1 LLTVGE
7 AQRLPLVPLL
17 SKEILMLI
25 TFKTRAYADVTMFGE
40 VALKLIKL
48 MGRRETVPSA
58 IEPEDIPQ
66 ALKMLRVGIAADDAA
81 AKENNAEDSDD
92 ETEELVSV
100 HNRALPLIELLQAA
114 HEKNVPVMW
123 EEGGRAY

>member
-1 LLTVGE
+1 
-7 AQRLPLVPLL
+7 
-17 SKEILMLI
+17 MLI

-66 ALKMLRVGIAADDAA
+66 ALKMLRAGIAADDDA
-81 AKENNAEDSDD
+81 AKEDESEDGDD
-92 ETEELVSV
+92 ETEEFVSV
-100 HNRALPLIELLQAA
+100 HNRALPLIEILQAA
-114 HEKNVPVMW
+114 HKENVPVMW

>member
-1 LLTVGE
+1 
-7 AQRLPLVPLL
+7 
-17 SKEILMLI
+17 MLI
-25 TFKTRAYADVTMFGE
+25 TFKTRAYADVTMFGD
-40 VALKLIKL
+40 VALRLIKL

-66 ALKMLRVGIAADDAA
+66 ALKMLRAGVAAEDAA
-81 AKENNAEDSDD
+81 AKEDEAENSDD
-92 ETEELVSV
+92 EKEEVVSV

>member
-1 LLTVGE
+1 
-7 AQRLPLVPLL
+7 
-17 SKEILMLI
+17 
-25 TFKTRAYADVTMFGE
+25 MFGD
-40 VALKLIKL
+40 VALRLIKL

-66 ALKMLRVGIAADDAA
+66 ALKMLRAGVAAEDAA
-81 AKENNAEDSDD
+81 AKED
-92 ETEELVSV
+92 ETENSDNEKEEVVSV

-114 HEKNVPVMW
+114 HEENVPVMW

>member
-1 LLTVGE
+1 
-7 AQRLPLVPLL
+7 
-17 SKEILMLI
+17 MLI
-25 TFKTRAYADVTMFGE
+25 TFKTRAYTDITMFEE

-58 IEPEDIPQ
+58 IEPGDIPQ
-66 ALKMLRVGIAADDAA
+66 ALKMLRSGIAADDAA
-81 AKENNAEDSDD
+81 VKEDEAEGNDD
-92 ETEELVSV
+92 ETEELVSA

>member
-1 LLTVGE
+1 
-7 AQRLPLVPLL
+7 
-17 SKEILMLI
+17 MLI
-25 TFKTRAYADVTMFGE
+25 TFKTRAYADVTMFGD

-66 ALKMLRVGIAADDAA
+66 ALKMLRAGVAAEDAA
-81 AKENNAEDSDD
+81 TKEDEAKNSDD
-92 ETEELVSV
+92 EKEENVTV

-114 HEKNVPVMW
+114 HQKNVPVMW

>member
-1 LLTVGE
+1 
-7 AQRLPLVPLL
+7 
-17 SKEILMLI
+17 MLI

-40 VALKLIKL
+40 VALKLIEL

-66 ALKMLRVGIAADDAA
+66 ALKLLRAGIVADDAA
-81 AKENNAEDSDD
+81 VKEG
-92 ETEELVSV
+92 ETEDTEDEGKEHVSV
-100 HNRALPLIELLQAA
+100 HNRALPLIELLEAA
-114 HEKNVPVMW
+114 RKEKVPVMW

>member
-1 LLTVGE
+1 
-7 AQRLPLVPLL
+7 
-17 SKEILMLI
+17 MLI
-25 TFKTRAYADVTMFGE
+25 TFKTRAHADVTMFGE

-48 MGRRETVPSA
+48 MGRRETLPSA
-58 IEPEDIPQ
+58 IEPEDLPQ
-66 ALKMLRVGIAADDAA
+66 ALKMLRAGIAADDAA
-81 AKENNAEDSDD
+81 ANEDEAEDSDD
-92 ETEELVSV
+92 ETEELVSA

>member
-1 LLTVGE
+1 
-7 AQRLPLVPLL
+7 
-17 SKEILMLI
+17 MLI
-25 TFKTRAYADVTMFGE
+25 TFKSRAYADVTMFGE

-48 MGRRETVPSA
+48 MGRRETVPSV

-66 ALKMLRVGIAADDAA
+66 ALKMLRAGIAADDAA
-81 AKENNAEDSDD
+81 AKED
-92 ETEELVSV
+92 ETEEPVSP

-114 HEKNVPVMW
+114 LEKNVPVMW

>member
-1 LLTVGE
+1 
-7 AQRLPLVPLL
+7 
-17 SKEILMLI
+17 MLI

-48 MGRRETVPSA
+48 MGRRDTVPSA
-58 IEPEDIPQ
+58 IEPEDIPE
-66 ALKMLRVGIAADDAA
+66 ALKMLRAGIAADDAA
-81 AKENNAEDSDD
+81 AKEAEAEDSDD
-92 ETEELVSV
+92 ESEELVSV